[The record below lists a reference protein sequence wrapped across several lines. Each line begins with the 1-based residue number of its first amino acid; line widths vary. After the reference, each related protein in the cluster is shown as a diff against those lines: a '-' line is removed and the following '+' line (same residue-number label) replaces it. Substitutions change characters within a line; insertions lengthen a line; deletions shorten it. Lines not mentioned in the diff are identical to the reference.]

1 MNRGGG
7 TGGVRGGRTPPR
19 IRDLFSKIFENSQKK
34 IFFSIG
40 PPLGKNR
47 SPAPAHKQTLGI
59 VLGQDSLQVLR
70 KTLTFIFN
78 FLAWNRPKVEI
89 FKQNDLINITK
100 CKKTTKII
108 IYTYYLNYR
117 SIVSG
122 IADFDVNE
130 DAIETRPVGPAIPIS
145 HLTNVKEILIPYI
158 ETVETNTIQ

>member
-1 MNRGGG
+1 MY
-7 TGGVRGGRTPPR
+7 
-19 IRDLFSKIFENSQKK
+19 S
-34 IFFSIG
+34 
-40 PPLGKNR
+40 
-47 SPAPAHKQTLGI
+47 HKQTLGI

-78 FLAWNRPKVEI
+78 LLAWNWPKVEI
-89 FKQNDLINITK
+89 FKRNDLINITK

-145 HLTNVKEILIPYI
+145 HLTNVKEIFIPYV
-158 ETVETNTIQ
+158 ETVETNTIQYTLILIKKK